1 MLNQSDKRSLFEQ
14 LFKKNYSRLCGL
26 AYQYL
31 NDVEESKDVVNDIFE
46 IVWNKFHTLQM
57 DTVDTYLMTIVRN
70 RCLNLLEHRKVQ
82 QQYEASFSE
91 LDLLEEEMD
100 WEDRERTLEKIE
112 SVCKEL
118 PDKTRYILSQCYFH
132 HKTYKEVASELQI
145 APDAVKKH
153 IVKALKILREAVQK
167 SE

>member
-1 MLNQSDKRSLFEQ
+1 M
-14 LFKKNYSRLCGL
+14 FKPAGTS
-26 AYQYL
+26 
-31 NDVEESKDVVNDIFE
+31 E
-46 IVWNKFHTLQM
+46 
-57 DTVDTYLMTIVRN
+57 
-70 RCLNLLEHRKVQ
+70 Q

-145 APDAVKKH
+145 TPDAVKKH